1 MDTLVFLRKQVESMH
16 QLVGAALVDIDEAQL
31 NWSPP
36 GTLTPISAILLHLA
50 GTEDRF
56 ITAIQAAD
64 QTCWQAGG
72 WSARLGVSALPVK
85 GGDWSEFKHLSLP
98 LAPLME
104 YLRSVQSVTKA
115 TLASLAEEDLTRSIA
130 IGETSLPVVDLLS
143 TLVVHGSH
151 HAGEIASLRG
161 VQGVRG
167 LPF

>member
-1 MDTLVFLRKQVESMH
+1 MDTLVFLRGQMDFMH

-36 GTLTPISAILLHLA
+36 GTLTPISTILLHLA

-56 ITAIQAAD
+56 ITAIQAAG
-64 QTCWQAGG
+64 QTIWQVGN
-72 WSARLGVSALPVK
+72 WSSRLGVTSLPVK

-104 YLRSVQSVTKA
+104 YLRSVQSVTRA
-115 TLASLAEEDLTRSIA
+115 CLASLVEEALTRSIA
-130 IGETSLPVVDLLS
+130 FGETSLPVVDLLS